1 MPEKEGCV
9 LRLHG
14 VRDGVTKLGTGVRY
28 AVWTQGCKK
37 RCRGCMTPESRDMNG
52 GYEMSASELARNII
66 SSGREGVTIS
76 GGEPFLQAR
85 ALASAIEL
93 VKKERD
99 IGVIIYTGYTL
110 EELRATGDSYVLRL
124 LELCDLLVDGEYI
137 DELNDGMNLRG
148 SSNQRALALT
158 ERYAQSA
165 AEYGTKKAEF
175 ELFWGAEKISIV
187 GIPPKDMLERF
198 KNIEF

>member
-14 VRDGVTKLGTGVRY
+14 VRDGVTKLGAGVRY

-99 IGVIIYTGYTL
+99 ISVIIYTGYTL

>member
-1 MPEKEGCV
+1 
-9 LRLHG
+9 
-14 VRDGVTKLGTGVRY
+14 
-28 AVWTQGCKK
+28 
-37 RCRGCMTPESRDMNG
+37 
-52 GYEMSASELARNII
+52 
-66 SSGREGVTIS
+66 
-76 GGEPFLQAR
+76 
-85 ALASAIEL
+85 
-93 VKKERD
+93 
-99 IGVIIYTGYTL
+99 
-110 EELRATGDSYVLRL
+110 
-124 LELCDLLVDGEYI
+124 
-137 DELNDGMNLRG
+137 MNLRG

>member
-52 GYEMSASELARNII
+52 GYEMSARELARNII

-99 IGVIIYTGYTL
+99 IGIIIYTGYTL

>member
-124 LELCDLLVDGEYI
+124 LELCDMLVDGEYI

-187 GIPPKDMLERF
+187 GIPQKDMVERF
-198 KNIEF
+198 

>member
-52 GYEMSASELARNII
+52 GYEMSARELARNII

-99 IGVIIYTGYTL
+99 IGIIIYTGYTL

-124 LELCDLLVDGEYI
+124 LELCDLLVDG
-137 DELNDGMNLRG
+137 
-148 SSNQRALALT
+148 
-158 ERYAQSA
+158 
-165 AEYGTKKAEF
+165 
-175 ELFWGAEKISIV
+175 
-187 GIPPKDMLERF
+187 
-198 KNIEF
+198 

>member
-1 MPEKEGCV
+1 MPEKDGCV